1 MFSEAVSFWLLIL
14 NLRQVIKVIG
24 LFLSNSCDPLPLSM
38 MAIIP
43 GPLNSSTQ
51 SVNESLSR
59 RVAQNTRNRHGEWRC
74 LSEFFQWQ
82 RCIGNPRGRK
92 DGNLESSNGKPL
104 GNIKTSD
111 LFGFILVACFDI
123 LNAKVLRKVQKNNG
137 LDRDGNRWIH
147 HQGPWVDY
155 GGLRT
160 CRVAGKHNML
170 GC

>member
-59 RVAQNTRNRHGEWRC
+59 RVAQNTRNRHGE
-74 LSEFFQWQ
+74 
-82 RCIGNPRGRK
+82 
-92 DGNLESSNGKPL
+92 
-104 GNIKTSD
+104 
-111 LFGFILVACFDI
+111 
-123 LNAKVLRKVQKNNG
+123 
-137 LDRDGNRWIH
+137 
-147 HQGPWVDY
+147 
-155 GGLRT
+155 
-160 CRVAGKHNML
+160 
-170 GC
+170 